1 MFIQKINFFSSLT
14 YSIKIK
20 KIKKTEIQ
28 AVIWKINVEIA
39 QKVDIGDILVIL
51 ESMKMEIPVESK
63 YKGVVKENLT
73 KEGDNVNEDQEII
86 ILE

>member
-1 MFIQKINFFSSLT
+1 MKI
-14 YSIKIK
+14 
-20 KIKKTEIQ
+20 KTEIQ
-28 AVIWKINVEIA
+28 AVIWKINVEIG
-39 QKVDIGDILVIL
+39 QKVDIDDIVVIL

-63 YKGVVKENLT
+63 YKGVVKKILI